1 MDNLDILLNAV
12 LVGVVV
18 GAFFMTVGAL
28 LRVGW
33 KFWYVVAI
41 ATLAYYFISQENM
54 GLDMYAI
61 MIRMG
66 DGDWIYVTE
75 QTYNCWDLMP
85 ELYETFEDLKDKNAN
100 KELDFFKKQMKDTKK
115 EMWGNQ

>member
-1 MDNLDILLNAV
+1 
-12 LVGVVV
+12 
-18 GAFFMTVGAL
+18 
-28 LRVGW
+28 
-33 KFWYVVAI
+33 
-41 ATLAYYFISQENM
+41 M

-85 ELYETFEDLKDKNAN
+85 ELYETFEQAEQAASVWRLKG
-100 KELDFFKKQMKDTKK
+100 KEINVKVV
-115 EMWGNQ
+115 EYE